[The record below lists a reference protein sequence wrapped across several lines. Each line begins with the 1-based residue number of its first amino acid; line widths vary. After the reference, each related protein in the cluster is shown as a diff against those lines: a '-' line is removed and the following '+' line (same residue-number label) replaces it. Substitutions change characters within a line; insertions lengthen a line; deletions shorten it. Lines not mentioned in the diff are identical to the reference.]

1 MNIRS
6 TFVVSL
12 SAGIF
17 LLSGCA
23 SQTDVKGLHDRVIKQ
38 ETKAVVLE
46 KETEKGQRIF
56 EDEWNKKLAGLSEDI
71 LFLRERTASL
81 EGSLNTL
88 TEQIKQETERA
99 EKFRLSTNQELLDF
113 QKGVITRIDSL
124 QNEVES
130 LKKTQAELTGEIKN
144 TTVRCDKVEENQL
157 LLSDRVAS
165 FDTGLAG
172 CTQEM
177 TQKISV
183 ILEEITRENQALRER
198 IARLEK
204 SVPPKVTSKKSSKK
218 KEDEKEP

>member
-1 MNIRS
+1 MNIRG
-6 TFVVSL
+6 TFVVIL
-12 SAGIF
+12 TAGIF

-23 SQTDVKGLHDRVIKQ
+23 TQTDVKGLQERVVKQ

-46 KETEKGQRIF
+46 KTTEKGQRTF

-71 LFLRERTASL
+71 LLLRERTASL

-88 TEQIKQETERA
+88 AEQIKQETERA
-99 EKFRLSTNQELLDF
+99 EKFRLSANQELLDF
-113 QKGVITRIDSL
+113 QKGVITRTDSL
-124 QNEVES
+124 QNEVEA

-144 TTVRCDKVEENQL
+144 TSSRCDKVEGDQL

-204 SVPPKVTSKKSSKK
+204 FIPPKSTPKKSKN
-218 KEDEKEP
+218 